1 MLSCPGGN
9 LEYQWWSQGS
19 GASRSAEVK
28 QSGEWETAWQL
39 HSDPVRQTAHRGGQ
53 FVTHQMPPQAPET
66 AQHTG
71 SVCRDFLR
79 GKVSLVQSPAVGC
92 IWMGWLGLGGDR
104 DSGLVLLTQREQ
116 PNLDAALWPLSF
128 LRVMLDRM
136 EKDLEHTVLLGDV
149 DISQDLTYTGLDW
162 GTGVEMAAESPSL

>member
-1 MLSCPGGN
+1 MTF
-9 LEYQWWSQGS
+9 S
-19 GASRSAEVK
+19 GAEVK
-28 QSGEWETAWQL
+28 LCHVCLLGL
-39 HSDPVRQTAHRGGQ
+39 GGSSQ
-53 FVTHQMPPQAPET
+53 VP
-66 AQHTG
+66 
-71 SVCRDFLR
+71 
-79 GKVSLVQSPAVGC
+79 LVQSPAVGC